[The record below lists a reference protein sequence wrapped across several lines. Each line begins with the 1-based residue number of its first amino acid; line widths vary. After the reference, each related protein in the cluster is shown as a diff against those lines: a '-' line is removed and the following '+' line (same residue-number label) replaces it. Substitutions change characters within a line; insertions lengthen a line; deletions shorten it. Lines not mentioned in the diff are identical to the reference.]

1 MSHCG
6 VRASDLI
13 CECFCRL
20 EKVSRRLH
28 SQAKVLGTI
37 VALGGAMV
45 MTLVKGA
52 MLKLPWTNGNGQQE
66 SRGPANQ
73 QDPIKGALMI
83 LAGCVCWSAFIILQV
98 SALE

>member
-1 MSHCG
+1 
-6 VRASDLI
+6 
-13 CECFCRL
+13 
-20 EKVSRRLH
+20 VSRRLH

-52 MLKLPWTNGNGQQE
+52 MLNLPWTNGNGQQE
-66 SRGPANQ
+66 SRGRPANQ